1 MQKLKSLFLPNLLFI
16 LFVLSAKTESGGSYS
31 DELKIGVFVD
41 MKPAMGAMLNSC
53 VAMASSEFYSSHS
66 NHRTT
71 LDFRIKD
78 VDSELDE
85 VSTVMQLLENEE
97 VHGIIRLLTFKES
110 SIVAVLA
117 NQSHVPIIS
126 FSGRTQSSSNSVQM
140 MPDNWH
146 RASALA
152 TILNQF
158 EWQQVAVLHEDNN
171 DSNDF
176 ISQLHKAFQDIGI
189 RIAYMLSFLA
199 SVDDSTLERELRK
212 LMAIQRAMSKG
223 YAWVITDML
232 SNELNSMDS
241 EVIESMEG
249 VIGIKPYVPKSRS
262 LEAFERRWTR
272 HTISKLPNDKIVKL
286 NVYGV
291 LAYDAIWALAMA
303 AEKME
308 CGNSSDMKDGAKFWV
323 SNLGPKLLREFSE
336 MKFEGL
342 GGHFE
347 IGNGQLK
354 LVAFEIF
361 NMIGNGEKKI
371 GKWEPSKGIIQKLGS
386 VMWPGDSLTKPLD
399 WGVDKLRIL
408 IPVKEGFTE
417 FVSVPYSSSSQHKPT
432 GLSMDIFYAVLELLP
447 FKVEYEISFY
457 PIKHGNCT
465 RSYDDLL
472 HNISEGK
479 YQVAIGD
486 ITIMDGRAPKL
497 EYTHQYMISEIVMVV
512 KNVKSKDM
520 WILFKVFKWELW
532 TMIIVTYFSIG
543 FVVRIL
549 QHQSNGL
556 LFWFPLAVLTL
567 PESNMVLNR
576 WTSFVLIVSFAM
588 GTIIAQCYVGKYY
601 AMVSSDQQQEFS
613 VSKDSMVGYQEGSFV
628 KDFLIKKLN
637 FKESRLK
644 AFSSIEEFHDG
655 MTRGSKNGGIDVIID
670 ESPYANLMLRK
681 YGSAYKI
688 AGPTYKTGGF
698 GFVFR
703 EGPLSLLAHHF
714 SSAILKVTQSDRM
727 AGIEQRNLGFG
738 GSNVK
743 VDETG
748 NNNGLEPY
756 NFGGPII
763 VIVSANILALF
774 LSETSV
780 GRRLS
785 SSTKTLGQKGY
796 STIACALVELFDKA
810 TYCCGECV
818 HYLGRMR
825 SRLGLLIHP
834 NRSASSAELA
844 VVTTENVHRI
854 GDVVQ
859 G

>member
-1 MQKLKSLFLPNLLFI
+1 MQKLKCLLLRNLLFI
-16 LFVLSAKTESGGSYS
+16 LFVLSAKAESGGSYS
-31 DELKIGVFVD
+31 DVVKIGVVVD
-41 MKPAMGAMLNSC
+41 LKSAMGAMLNSC
-53 VAMASSEFYSSHS
+53 VAMAFSEFYSSHS

-71 LDFRIKD
+71 LDLRIKD

-85 VSTVMQLLENEE
+85 LSAVMQLLENEE
-97 VHGIIRLLTFKES
+97 VHGIIRLLNFTES
-110 SIVAVLA
+110 SIVAALA
-117 NQSHVPIIS
+117 NQSHVPTIS
-126 FSGRTQSSSNSVQM
+126 FSGRTQSSSNSIQI

-146 RASALA
+146 RSRALA
-152 TILNQF
+152 AIFNEF
-158 EWQQVAVLHEDNN
+158 EWQQVVVLNEDNN
-171 DSNDF
+171 DGNDF
-176 ISQLHKAFQDIGI
+176 ISQLHMAFQDIGI
-189 RIAYMLSFLA
+189 RIAYMLSFLP
-199 SVDDSTLERELRK
+199 SVDDSTLEKELRK
-212 LMAIQRAMSKG
+212 LMAIQRAMRKG
-223 YAWVITDML
+223 YGWVITDML

-249 VIGIKPYVPKSRS
+249 VIGIKTYVPKSKS
-262 LEAFERRWTR
+262 LEAFERRWIR
-272 HTISKLPNDKIVKL
+272 HTISTLPDDKTAKL

-291 LAYDAIWALAMA
+291 LAYDVVWALAMA
-303 AEKME
+303 AEKIE
-308 CGNSSDMKDGAKFWV
+308 GGNSDMKDGAKFWV

-336 MKFEGL
+336 MKFKGL
-342 GGHFE
+342 GGDFE
-347 IGNGQLK
+347 IGK

-361 NMIGNGEKKI
+361 NMFGSGEKKI

-386 VMWPGDSLTKPLD
+386 VMWPGDSVTKPLD

-408 IPVKEGFTE
+408 IPVREGFPE

-457 PIKHGNCT
+457 PIKHGNYT

-486 ITIMDGRAPKL
+486 ITIMDDRAPKL
-497 EYTHQYMISEIVMVV
+497 EYTHPYMISEIVMVV

-520 WILFKVFKWELW
+520 WILFKVFKSELW
-532 TMIIVTYFSIG
+532 TMIIVTYFFVG
-543 FVVRIL
+543 FVVHIL

-556 LFWFPLAVLTL
+556 LFWFPIAVLAL
-567 PESNMVLNR
+567 PESNMVVNR
-576 WTSFVLIVSFAM
+576 WTAFVLVISFAM
-588 GTIIAQCYVGKYY
+588 GAIIVQCYVGKYS
-601 AMVSSDQQQEFS
+601 AMVLSDQEQEFS

-628 KDFLIKKLN
+628 KDFLIKELN
-637 FKESRLK
+637 FKESRLR

-670 ESPYANLMLRK
+670 ESPYAKLLLRK
-681 YGSAYKI
+681 YGSAYKTV
-688 AGPTYKTGGF
+688 GPTYKTGGF

-714 SSAILKVTQSDRM
+714 SRTILKVTKSDRM

-738 GSNVK
+738 YSNVK
-743 VDETG
+743 ADETG
-748 NNNGLEPY
+748 NNDGLDPY
-756 NFGGPII
+756 NFGGPIL

-774 LSETSV
+774 LSETSI

-796 STIACALVELFDKA
+796 STITCALVELFDKA

-818 HYLGRMR
+818 HSLERMR

-834 NRSASSAELA
+834 NLGLVSSVELT
-844 VVTTENVHRI
+844 VVRTENVHRT

>member
-1 MQKLKSLFLPNLLFI
+1 MQKLKWLLLRNLLFI
-16 LFVLSAKTESGGSYS
+16 LFVLSAKAES
-31 DELKIGVFVD
+31 DVKIGVVVD
-41 MKPAMGAMLNSC
+41 LKSAMGAMLNSC
-53 VAMASSEFYSSHS
+53 VAMAFSEFYSSHS
-66 NHRTT
+66 NHRKT
-71 LDFRIKD
+71 LDLRIKD

-85 VSTVMQLLENEE
+85 LSAVMQLLENEE
-97 VHGIIRLLTFKES
+97 VHGIIRLLNFTES
-110 SIVAVLA
+110 SIVAALA
-117 NQSHVPIIS
+117 NQSHVPTIS
-126 FSGRTQSSSNSVQM
+126 FSRRTQSSSNSIQI

-146 RASALA
+146 RSRALA
-152 TILNQF
+152 AIFNQF

-171 DSNDF
+171 DGNEF
-176 ISQLHKAFQDIGI
+176 ISQLHMAFQDIGI
-189 RIAYMLSFLA
+189 RIAYMLSFLP

-212 LMAIQRAMSKG
+212 LLAIQSRIILVHVGTSLGCRIFPLAKKIGAMRKG
-223 YAWVITDML
+223 YGWVITDML

-249 VIGIKPYVPKSRS
+249 VIGIKPYVPKSKS
-262 LEAFERRWTR
+262 LEAFERRWIR
-272 HTISKLPNDKIVKL
+272 HTISTLPDDKTAKL

-291 LAYDAIWALAMA
+291 LAYDVVWALAMA
-303 AEKME
+303 AEKIE
-308 CGNSSDMKDGAKFWV
+308 GGNSDMKDGAKFWV

-336 MKFEGL
+336 MKFKGL
-342 GGHFE
+342 GGDFE
-347 IGNGQLK
+347 IGK

-361 NMIGNGEKKI
+361 NMFGSGEKKI

-386 VMWPGDSLTKPLD
+386 VMWPGDSVTKPLD

-408 IPVKEGFTE
+408 IPVREGFPE
-417 FVSVPYSSSSQHKPT
+417 FVSVPYSSSSQHKPN

-486 ITIMDGRAPKL
+486 ITIMDDRAPKL
-497 EYTHQYMISEIVMVV
+497 EYTHPYMISEIVMVV

-520 WILFKVFKWELW
+520 WILFK
-532 TMIIVTYFSIG
+532 
-543 FVVRIL
+543 
-549 QHQSNGL
+549 SNGL
-556 LFWFPLAVLTL
+556 LFWFPIAVLAL
-567 PESNMVLNR
+567 PESNMVVNR
-576 WTSFVLIVSFAM
+576 WTAFVLVISFAM
-588 GTIIAQCYVGKYY
+588 GAIIVQCYVGKYS
-601 AMVSSDQQQEFS
+601 AMVLSDQEQEFS

-637 FKESRLK
+637 FKESRLR

-655 MTRGSKNGGIDVIID
+655 MTRGGKNGGIDVIID
-670 ESPYANLMLRK
+670 ESPYAKLMLRK
-681 YGSAYKI
+681 YGSAYKTV
-688 AGPTYKTGGF
+688 GPTYNTGGF

-703 EGPLSLLAHHF
+703 EGPLSLLAHYF
-714 SSAILKVTQSDRM
+714 SRAIPKVTQSDRM

-738 GSNVK
+738 YSNAK

-748 NNNGLEPY
+748 NNDGLDPY

-785 SSTKTLGQKGY
+785 SSTKTLGQRGY

-810 TYCCGECV
+810 TYCCG
-818 HYLGRMR
+818 L
-825 SRLGLLIHP
+825 
-834 NRSASSAELA
+834 
-844 VVTTENVHRI
+844 VVNVFTLW
-854 GDVVQ
+854 GE
-859 G
+859 